1 MPLLPLAVFART
13 ATSRSSIW
21 RRPPPDRRRRG
32 AANLAVVNRGD
43 APQPPKDDSGA
54 DASAKGRPQR
64 FSGFAELGRALGRA
78 PPASK
83 GPPTAVAHVFD
94 SPAPVLETIYLGT
107 VVGIDKAADGG
118 QLTFIQFC
126 GDAVGL
132 LHNAGHLC
140 YGNRVDV
147 VLAAVTAQGKY
158 RLELAPAGAARDGG
172 AKKKQR
178 RPPDA
183 PAKVYNGL
191 GVRSWED
198 VHELLAAGGWQLEK
212 ANSNAHYRR
221 VLQPADGDARRPLI
235 QNLYLGMSPSDSY
248 HGPQKAATTMRRLDK
263 ERDAWLNGDG
273 A

>member
-13 ATSRSSIW
+13 STSRSSIW
-21 RRPPPDRRRRG
+21 RRLQPDRRRRG

-43 APQPPKDDSGA
+43 APQQPKDDGGA

-83 GPPTAVAHVFD
+83 APPVAVAYVVD
-94 SPAPVLETIYLGT
+94 SAEPVLDTIYLGT

-132 LHNAGHLC
+132 LHNAGHLWN
-140 YGNRVDV
+140 GNRVDV

-158 RLELAPAGAARDGG
+158 RLELAPAGAARDG
-172 AKKKQR
+172 KKKQR

-198 VHELLAAGGWQLEK
+198 VYELLGAGGWQLEK

-221 VLQPADGDARRPLI
+221 VLQPADGDARRPLV
-235 QNLYLGMSPSDSY
+235 QSLFLGLSPSDSF